1 MHMPGTHILWMERV
15 IRLTEVLQPRMRR
28 CNEEATGRRQRCG
41 DLQEAIEH
49 LGEARAKA
57 AEEVGGLSKRQLSE
71 IRRLLRSPPEPVKR
85 TLAACWLLLHCQ
97 RFKDK
102 PSAVRFDEK
111 TDWPRCQRMLV
122 DEVPSVPACVA
133 QSLGIADAGAPKVRP
148 ALRRSATVPVKPQPP
163 LDIAAVLRASEPC
176 GPLLHWVQALIVEH
190 TERIKLQAE
199 LTEAVAARTKAES
212 SEAEAEADLAEAEAL
227 LGRLR
232 EALASQEAALEQL
245 AAEKMAAEKAL
256 RDIRRLDSIA
266 VPTKAPKVS
275 ESPKASPEKKA
286 EKIPIPIELTFF
298 VMQSFQEPP
307 RRSTLGA
314 PRKGWADKDWNWG
327 SPFGTAHDEA
337 MALRERLD
345 TREQRETWLKRLE
358 SGQVDVEEM
367 KLALGLRIQHAARQG
382 LDGDGAGW
390 ALMQDMAAC
399 KYEGSDGQ
407 KLLKEDLDQL
417 TKVIT
422 GTSSS
427 SSVES
432 SGASALMSMRFLEGG
447 L

>member
-1 MHMPGTHILWMERV
+1 MVR
-15 IRLTEVLQPRMRR
+15 
-28 CNEEATGRRQRCG
+28 GRGLLFLLSAGLCF
-41 DLQEAIEH
+41 
-49 LGEARAKA
+49 
-57 AEEVGGLSKRQLSE
+57 VGMK
-71 IRRLLRSPPEPVKR
+71 
-85 TLAACWLLLHCQ
+85 
-97 RFKDK
+97 
-102 PSAVRFDEK
+102 
-111 TDWPRCQRMLV
+111 
-122 DEVPSVPACVA
+122 
-133 QSLGIADAGAPKVRP
+133 
-148 ALRRSATVPVKPQPP
+148 
-163 LDIAAVLRASEPC
+163 
-176 GPLLHWVQALIVEH
+176 
-190 TERIKLQAE
+190 
-199 LTEAVAARTKAES
+199 
-212 SEAEAEADLAEAEAL
+212 
-227 LGRLR
+227 
-232 EALASQEAALEQL
+232 
-245 AAEKMAAEKAL
+245 
-256 RDIRRLDSIA
+256 
-266 VPTKAPKVS
+266 
-275 ESPKASPEKKA
+275 
-286 EKIPIPIELTFF
+286 
-298 VMQSFQEPP
+298 EPP